1 VNILNTLTQRSLKL
15 NRRRTIVTII
25 GIILSAA
32 MICATITIAASF
44 QDLFVQSAKQTDGNF
59 HATFYDVNPEQVK
72 YIADNAYT
80 EVSMLSRNLGFAR
93 FDQTTREYRPY
104 FYVKE
109 YDATALRHMP
119 IKLTAGRYPEKAGEV
134 LISEEVLESGGKA
147 YRIGQTI
154 TFDFGERLDQEGEP
168 LAAEQPFDE
177 TEQFVTTSTRAYTIT
192 GYIAKPHFEHF
203 TSIPGFTVVAYLDP
217 DALGADE
224 AVNVSIL
231 GKKPRQIYDRV
242 PEIAASA
249 GVLDYSYN
257 NELLKYLGISRN
269 ERAVAMLNSVA
280 AIVILLIAVGS
291 VTVIYNAF
299 AISVNERKKQFGL
312 LASTGATPGQIRNTV
327 FFEGAILGLIGIP
340 LGIISGIG
348 GIGATLSVVNRLLIG
363 AMYSE
368 DITLRLIV
376 SPVTVPAT
384 AAFVALI
391 IFISAYIPA
400 KRAAAT
406 SPIEAIR
413 LSGDIKIERKT
424 VKTSRLARR
433 LFGIEGDLALKNM
446 KRNRRRYRATVYS
459 LFISIVLF
467 ISFSTFV
474 DYAFTGTGLYFK
486 DIPFDI
492 MVDVYDLSPEAQSD
506 IYEQVCALEGVER
519 CAAIRNIYTESW
531 LEREQFG
538 PYLQENYLD
547 NYALTREGRYQYYFH
562 LVALGEAEF
571 IAYAA
576 ANGLTAAEFRGTEN
590 FRGILVNKSDSY
602 MPEAPL
608 AEYEPLQLKKGDKL
622 ALAGVPLDPDNP
634 EIIPPSFTMEIGAVT
649 DNFPLGGS
657 SPGIG
662 AANLVVSEEIFEEIS
677 LLMLEQSEH
686 LMYDDREHLQLYLI
700 ADSSAGLAD
709 QIHTICE
716 NYTDSRIYIQDV
728 KALQQE
734 AKRIKTAFSIFLYGF
749 ITLITLIGVTNIFNT
764 ISTNVALRR
773 REFAMLKSVGLT
785 PEGFNRMINYESIFY
800 GLKAL
805 LYGLPVGILC
815 SIWMY
820 NSFGHMFEFAFFL
833 PWREMAYCVAGVFII
848 VSMTMLHASAR
859 LKKENIID
867 ALRQENL

>member
-1 VNILNTLTQRSLKL
+1 
-15 NRRRTIVTII
+15 
-25 GIILSAA
+25 
-32 MICATITIAASF
+32 
-44 QDLFVQSAKQTDGNF
+44 
-59 HATFYDVNPEQVK
+59 
-72 YIADNAYT
+72 
-80 EVSMLSRNLGFAR
+80 
-93 FDQTTREYRPY
+93 
-104 FYVKE
+104 
-109 YDATALRHMP
+109 
-119 IKLTAGRYPEKAGEV
+119 
-134 LISEEVLESGGKA
+134 
-147 YRIGQTI
+147 
-154 TFDFGERLDQEGEP
+154 
-168 LAAEQPFDE
+168 
-177 TEQFVTTSTRAYTIT
+177 
-192 GYIAKPHFEHF
+192 
-203 TSIPGFTVVAYLDP
+203 
-217 DALGADE
+217 
-224 AVNVSIL
+224 
-231 GKKPRQIYDRV
+231 
-242 PEIAASA
+242 
-249 GVLDYSYN
+249 
-257 NELLKYLGISRN
+257 
-269 ERAVAMLNSVA
+269 
-280 AIVILLIAVGS
+280 
-291 VTVIYNAF
+291 
-299 AISVNERKKQFGL
+299 
-312 LASTGATPGQIRNTV
+312 
-327 FFEGAILGLIGIP
+327 
-340 LGIISGIG
+340 
-348 GIGATLSVVNRLLIG
+348 
-363 AMYSE
+363 
-368 DITLRLIV
+368 
-376 SPVTVPAT
+376 
-384 AAFVALI
+384 
-391 IFISAYIPA
+391 
-400 KRAAAT
+400 
-406 SPIEAIR
+406 
-413 LSGDIKIERKT
+413 
-424 VKTSRLARR
+424 
-433 LFGIEGDLALKNM
+433 
-446 KRNRRRYRATVYS
+446 
-459 LFISIVLF
+459 
-467 ISFSTFV
+467 
-474 DYAFTGTGLYFK
+474 
-486 DIPFDI
+486 
-492 MVDVYDLSPEAQSD
+492 
-506 IYEQVCALEGVER
+506 
-519 CAAIRNIYTESW
+519 NIYTESW

-562 LVALGEAEF
+562 LVVLGEAEF